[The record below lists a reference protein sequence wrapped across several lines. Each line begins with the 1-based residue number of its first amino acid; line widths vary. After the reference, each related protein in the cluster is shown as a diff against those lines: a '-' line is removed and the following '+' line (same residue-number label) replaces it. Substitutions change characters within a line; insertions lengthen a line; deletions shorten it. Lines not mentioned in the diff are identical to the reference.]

1 MASTALPLIGIVLA
15 GGRSSRMGRD
25 KALLR
30 WRGQTLLDH
39 QLETLRLSGV
49 DQTCVSGRRPEHNG
63 IADPQPGAGPLGG
76 LAGVAAAIQEDVNL
90 LIVPVDMPLLS
101 PELLRRLGHENPAA
115 SCLRFAGKILPVRLR
130 LDRTARSL
138 LQQRLEAERPG
149 ERSLHALQRDL
160 NAAELALD
168 ETEADQFVDC
178 NTPAVWQEIGS

>member
-76 LAGVAAAIQEDVNL
+76 LAGVAAFIQEDVNL
-90 LIVPVDMPLLS
+90 LVVPVDMPLLS
-101 PELLRRLGHENPAA
+101 PELLRRLGRENPAA
-115 SCLRFAGKILPVRLR
+115 NCLRFAEKILPMRLR
-130 LDRTARSL
+130 LDRIARRL
-138 LQQRLEAERPG
+138 LQQRLDAERTG
-149 ERSLHALQRDL
+149 ERSLHALQSDL

-168 ETEADQFVDC
+168 EAEANQLVDC